1 MQPVHIDSVDRKILH
16 LLQSEPGIN
25 AAAIGERIGLSQSAV
40 WRRMQGLRDEG
51 IIREQ
56 PVKIDR
62 EKIGL
67 NTMVFAHV
75 KLTSHGRSNLAAFAE
90 AVRSYP
96 QVLDCYVLLGNV
108 DFLLRIVTEDIK
120 AYEQFF
126 FEKLSQLPG
135 IQEIGAADLGA
146 RPGIGDAVALRPGI
160 AGIDVDLPGSRA
172 PCASFD
178 TRNDRGQAANGGLA
192 LDASRESGADDRL
205 RDQRLAGSDGLP
217 GMQQSEPR
225 RDACAGG

>member
-1 MQPVHIDSVDRKILH
+1 MQPVHIDSVDRRILH
-16 LLQSEPGIN
+16 LLQTEPGIN

-135 IQEIGAADLGA
+135 IQEINSS
-146 RPGIGDAVALRPGI
+146 IALSEI
-160 AGIDVDLPGSRA
+160 KHSTVLPI
-172 PCASFD
+172 
-178 TRNDRGQAANGGLA
+178 
-192 LDASRESGADDRL
+192 
-205 RDQRLAGSDGLP
+205 
-217 GMQQSEPR
+217 
-225 RDACAGG
+225 